1 MFRLLPLEKLTI
13 KLIKPLTFY
22 KDVTH
27 SYKGLLAEK
36 QALEITLKALKGKTL
51 KNALAPSSSP
61 QSATVSDA
69 SASESEAS
77 NKFTNSPESSS
88 ISSTVAKEQEEKI
101 NALTSNIQLILDNK
115 SKMESAYMAEK
126 KKIRVILFHF
136 SLKSQNKTNPHNRK
150 LSPD

>member
-1 MFRLLPLEKLTI
+1 MN
-13 KLIKPLTFY
+13 

-27 SYKGLLAEK
+27 SYKSLLAEK

-51 KNALAPSSSP
+51 KNALAPSSTP

-88 ISSTVAKEQEEKI
+88 ITSTVSKEQEDKI

-126 KKIRVILFHF
+126 KKIRVNLFHF
-136 SLKSQNKTNPHNRK
+136 SL
-150 LSPD
+150 